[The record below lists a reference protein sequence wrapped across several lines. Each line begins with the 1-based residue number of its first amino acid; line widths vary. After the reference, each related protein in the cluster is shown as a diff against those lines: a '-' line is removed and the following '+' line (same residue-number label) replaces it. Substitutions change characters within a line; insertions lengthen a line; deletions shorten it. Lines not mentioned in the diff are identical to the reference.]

1 MTEREKII
9 EAINSVQAYGI
20 MSNAFGG
27 DLPVINEMLA
37 DKLIE
42 AGFGYV
48 KDLKTKLRSKVDYI
62 HEQDDVIKGYKLRAG
77 VAEFFLA
84 LIDYQFEKMKHRSEV
99 AERALL
105 FLCDKTMSDV
115 SVMIFPSTKTQ
126 VRNNQELYDY
136 CIKQA
141 KKELAEG
148 KKQ

>member
-20 MSNAFGG
+20 MSNASGG
-27 DLPVINEMLA
+27 DLPVANEMLA

-42 AGFGYV
+42 AGF
-48 KDLKTKLRSKVDYI
+48 RN
-62 HEQDDVIKGYKLRAG
+62 
-77 VAEFFLA
+77 VA
-84 LIDYQFEKMKHRSEV
+84 DWKHRAEV

-105 FLCDKTMSDV
+105 FLCDNTMSDG
-115 SVMIFPSTKTQ
+115 SIMIFPSTKTQ

-141 KKELAEG
+141 ERELAEE